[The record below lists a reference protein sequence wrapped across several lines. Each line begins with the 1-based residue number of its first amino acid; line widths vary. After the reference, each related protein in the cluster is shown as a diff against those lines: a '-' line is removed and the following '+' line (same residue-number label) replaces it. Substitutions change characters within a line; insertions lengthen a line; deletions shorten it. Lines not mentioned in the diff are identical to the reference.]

1 MLKTITL
8 LIFVLAAA
16 QAELLV
22 VEKRDKPPDGF
33 SRIGPSPAD
42 KVLTLRLAL
51 AHNDIT
57 GLHDTVYDVST
68 PGNPRYGQYLSKEK
82 VEKFVAPSQDTI
94 AQVQSWLG
102 LNNLT
107 SSPLTPAGDW
117 IAVNMT
123 VAQANRILTAEFSTF
138 QNEETNHTVDR
149 TLSYSIPSTLKS
161 GINVIYPTVTFPVG
175 VNTLDSVVNA
185 TATKSGANPPTA
197 SISPDCQVSWT
208 PACVQQLYNIP
219 SEPAQPAPNVLA
231 VSGFSNEFANKRD
244 LKAFL
249 EEFRPDMNP
258 NTTFDLISID
268 GGINNQLPAGA
279 GVFGGID
286 TQYTIGLATGVP
298 VAYISTGPLDSDD
311 ALAAFLEQANYL
323 VSSANPPQTI
333 VNNFGG
339 LESEVSPQI
348 AESLCNAY
356 AQLAARGVSYIVNTG
371 VGGAGGT
378 PFVECIPFDP
388 PFPASCPFVTAVGG
402 TEFTSD
408 ETTET
413 ASALSGGG
421 FSNVFKRPKYQD
433 AAVTAYLRT
442 IGADGSSP
450 FNVSGRAVPDVSA
463 LSSAIWVI
471 DGGTVDFAG
480 IPAFSADIFASVVAL
495 ITNER
500 IAAGKSGLG
509 FLNPLIYQNGAAFN
523 DMPTGSNPG
532 CGDAVFNATEGWDPV
547 TGFGSPNYTKLR
559 NVCNKF

>member
-94 AQVQSWLG
+94 AQ
-102 LNNLT
+102 
-107 SSPLTPAGDW
+107 
-117 IAVNMT
+117 
-123 VAQANRILTAEFSTF
+123 ANRILTAEFSTF

-161 GINVIYPTVTFPVG
+161 GINVIYPTFSRG

-371 VGGAGGT
+371 
-378 PFVECIPFDP
+378 
-388 PFPASCPFVTAVGG
+388 
-402 TEFTSD
+402 
-408 ETTET
+408 TTET

-509 FLNPLIYQNGAAFN
+509 FLNPLIYQNGAAV
-523 DMPTGSNPG
+523 TGSNPG